1 MDTKLIE
8 QRLRWIVVGVTCF
21 LVALI
26 LLNGGF
32 FLKQVNYWW
41 QQDVTGNGFEIND
54 IAGES
59 DRIAIPR
66 IGVEAP
72 LLYVDTVDEGRLQ
85 EALIDGVVHYWGTAM
100 PGEYGNAYF
109 FGHSSNFPT
118 KPGEFK
124 TVFAL
129 LTQLREGDEIMITN
143 HFGTKYT
150 YRILDRE
157 IIKPNRTD
165 VVSQGDSSKRILTL
179 QTSYPLGLAI
189 WRYIVIAEMI

>member
-100 PGEYGNAYF
+100 P
-109 FGHSSNFPT
+109 
-118 KPGEFK
+118 
-124 TVFAL
+124 
-129 LTQLREGDEIMITN
+129 
-143 HFGTKYT
+143 
-150 YRILDRE
+150 
-157 IIKPNRTD
+157 
-165 VVSQGDSSKRILTL
+165 
-179 QTSYPLGLAI
+179 
-189 WRYIVIAEMI
+189 